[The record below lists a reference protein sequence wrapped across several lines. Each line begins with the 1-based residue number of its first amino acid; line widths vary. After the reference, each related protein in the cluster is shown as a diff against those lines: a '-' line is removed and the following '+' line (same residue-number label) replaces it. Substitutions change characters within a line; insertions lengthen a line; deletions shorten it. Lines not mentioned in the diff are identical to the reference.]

1 MKQKRARIRLAALI
15 FPVLLLSG
23 CMIHQGSDK
32 LQDLE
37 FTVVD
42 TKELPETLQ
51 EQLELKKEGEF
62 KLTYSDNEYLYIARG
77 YGMRETGGYS
87 IAVNECSLTENAILV
102 KTTLTGPQV
111 GEDVEKTPSYPYVVI
126 KLELRSEPVVFE

>member
-1 MKQKRARIRLAALI
+1 MKHKRAWIRLAVLL

-23 CMIHQGSDK
+23 CVIHQGTDK
-32 LQDLE
+32 VQDLE
-37 FTVVD
+37 FTVADVR
-42 TKELPETLQ
+42 ELPKALQ

-62 KLTYSDNEYLYIARG
+62 KITYSDNEYLYIARG

-111 GEDVEKTPSYPYVVI
+111 GENVEKTPSYPYIVI